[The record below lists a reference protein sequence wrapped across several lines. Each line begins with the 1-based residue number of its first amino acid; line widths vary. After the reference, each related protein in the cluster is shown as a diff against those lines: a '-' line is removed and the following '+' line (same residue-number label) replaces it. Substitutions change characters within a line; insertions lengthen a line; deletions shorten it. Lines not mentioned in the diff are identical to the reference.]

1 MEALFGAV
9 SVSVLVLVGWYWG
22 TRRAQF
28 HLATLEERERELSH
42 IFITNSKH
50 FTSPSALPGR
60 DPRLITTE
68 LVWGV
73 DRFQTMLA
81 AFVKLF
87 GGEVNSI
94 GDVMARV
101 RREAILRMKAEAQAA
116 GYNALA
122 NLKLDAAEIGD
133 DPQRRQDLKI
143 ALLGSATAYRRQ
155 S

>member
-1 MEALFGAV
+1 MEALFGLV
-9 SVSVLVLVGWYWG
+9 SVSLLLVVGWYWG

-28 HLATLEERERELSH
+28 HLATLEARERELAH

-50 FTSPSALPGR
+50 FTSPSETPGR
-60 DPRLITTE
+60 DPRMITTQ

-73 DRFQTMLA
+73 DRFQTFLA
-81 AFVKLF
+81 AFVQFF
-87 GGEVNSI
+87 GGEVSSV

-101 RREAILRMKAEAQAA
+101 RREAIVRMKAEAQAA

-122 NLKLDAAEIGD
+122 NLRLDTAEIGD